1 MAATA
6 SASPSEAEVQA
17 RLQAIDLPKGV
28 RLKAVMFDVDY
39 TGDDAVYIVFA
50 VSKQLGL
57 GPARIRSLGDLRD
70 RVLNAVDEL
79 NLGRLAYVR
88 FIDVK

>member
-6 SASPSEAEVQA
+6 SASLSEADLKSK
-17 RLQAIDLPKGV
+17 LQAIELPNGV

-39 TGDDAVYIVFA
+39 TGDDAVYIVFS
-50 VSKQLGL
+50 VSKQLGF
-57 GPARIRSLGDLRD
+57 GPARIRSLGDLRE
-70 RVLNAVDEL
+70 RVFSAVDDL